1 MSKKIFYLSAA
12 LMASLLGTS
21 CSQDDAPLFGEDGVT
36 TFSIT
41 LPADMSSRAFN
52 SGTKATNLYV
62 AVYEADG
69 AKRCLFSNFGG
80 AGDTAP
86 NGMEVNNFNGSL
98 TTTVKVSLVKNKAYD
113 IICWAQSYEMGEGS
127 PNTWNETG
135 KSISVDYAGMTNYDE
150 ARDAFFGHKTGFI
163 SGVTADH
170 EIVLKRPFAQ
180 INLGTNDVQAYKY
193 ASGDHNPSFGMTVT
207 GASTTVNLADGTL
220 SGEAEPVTVALAA
233 ADTETGFPVTMT
245 PALDYLAMGYV
256 LPGEGLLTV
265 DLNTNGKAPFA
276 TYNSVP
282 SQTNFCTNIY
292 GSLLTNPEQFTVTI
306 SPAFSEPAN
315 NVVEP
320 WDGVSKTAVTPT
332 MEGDVRVFPVKLPS
346 EFAWVAENASGTDKV
361 VLNADIDLRNH
372 PIRGLGRA
380 SRSGEATG
388 AFSGVIDGQGHTV
401 YNFNS
406 TSGAD
411 NYGTGLVEVAKNATV
426 RNVKIVGGN
435 LSSVYS
441 AGGIVACTKGGCT
454 IENCHVEKMTVNGKR
469 AAAGIVGRLYGANG
483 KILNCTSSATV
494 TGDEKVGGICAITV
508 DDTAIQDCE
517 NYGTV
522 SGGNAGVGGILGYAN
537 AATIK
542 NCKNFGAVGTGNE
555 LWVGG
560 ILGYAI
566 KDNALIENCVNN
578 GAVKGLNAGG
588 ISGSVGQF
596 QNFDITGCTNNGAVT
611 GVSNAGGI
619 ASVHAT
625 GTIANCVNN
634 AAVTAT
640 DTHGYAA
647 GIVSEKRGGKIDD
660 CDGGTAAINGY
671 GAARILAIASTGPD
685 KTVEMSNIH
694 HVADTD
700 IPTVFVMGP
709 VTNWGQITV
718 VSGTLHGD
726 PCANIGQGNNTLI
739 ISQGAGWNLMENP
752 VGTWRKDKKSG
763 VWDKIE

>member
-1 MSKKIFYLSAA
+1 MKKIFYL
-12 LMASLLGTS
+12 ASLGLTS
-21 CSQDDAPLFGEDGVT
+21 LLATSWANEDVTPVAEDGVT
-36 TFSIT
+36 SFSIT

-80 AGDTAP
+80 AGDTEP
-86 NGMEVNNFNGSL
+86 NGMVVNNFNGSL
-98 TTTVKVSLVKNKAYD
+98 TTTVKVSLVKDKAYD

-127 PNTWNETG
+127 PYTWHETG
-135 KSISVDYAGMTNYDE
+135 KSISVNYAGMTNYDE

-193 ASGDHNPSFGMTVT
+193 ASGDQNPSFGMTVT

-220 SGEAEPVTVALAA
+220 SEEAQPVTVALAP
-233 ADTETGFPVTMT
+233 ADTRTGFPVTMT

-256 LPGEGLLTV
+256 LPGAGLLTV
-265 DLNTNGKAPFA
+265 DLNTNGKTKFA

-315 NVVEP
+315 NVEP

-361 VLNADIDLRNH
+361 VLKADIDLQNH
-372 PIRGLGRA
+372 PIRGLGRG
-380 SRSGEATG
+380 SCKNDTN
-388 AFSGVIDGQGHTV
+388 AFSGVIDGQGHTI

-406 TSGAD
+406 TSGD
-411 NYGTGLVEVAKNATV
+411 EGSGLVVVAKNATV
-426 RNVKIVGGN
+426 KNVKIVGGN

-454 IENCHVEKMTVNGKR
+454 IENCHVENMTVNGKR
-469 AAAGIVGRLYGANG
+469 AAAGIVGRLYGAHD

-508 DDTAIQDCE
+508 DDTAILDCE

-522 SGGNAGVGGILGYAN
+522 SGGNAGVGGILGFAN
-537 AATIK
+537 TATIK

-555 LWVGG
+555 RCVGG
-560 ILGYAI
+560 ILGYAQ
-566 KDNALIENCVNN
+566 KDHALIENCVNN
-578 GAVKGLNAGG
+578 GAVKGLDAGG
-588 ISGSVGQF
+588 IFGIVGSDQF
-596 QNFDITGCTNNGAVT
+596 FDITGCTNNGAVT

-619 ASVHAT
+619 ASGHGT

-640 DTHGYAA
+640 GTKGFAA
-647 GIVSEKRGGKIDD
+647 GIVSQKTGGKIDD
-660 CDGGTAAINGY
+660 CDGGTAAINGF
-671 GAARILAIASTGPD
+671 GAARILANAVTGPD

-694 HVADTD
+694 NVARTD

-709 VTNWGQITV
+709 WTAWGQITV

-726 PCANIGQGNNTLI
+726 PCADLGVGTTTLT
-739 ISQGAGWNLMENP
+739 ISQGAGWDIMENP
-752 VGTWRKDKKSG
+752 VGTWRKDKDHG
-763 VWDKIE
+763 GWYRI

>member
-1 MSKKIFYLSAA
+1 
-12 LMASLLGTS
+12 MASLLGTS
-21 CSQDDAPLFGEDGVT
+21 CSQDDAPLFGEDGET

-80 AGDTAP
+80 ADDTEP
-86 NGMEVNNFNGSL
+86 NGMVVNNFNGSL

-127 PNTWNETG
+127 PYTWNETD
-135 KSISVDYAGMTNYDE
+135 KSISVNYAGMTNYDE
-150 ARDAFFGHKTGFI
+150 ARDAFFGHKTGFV

-170 EIVLKRPFAQ
+170 DIVLKRPFAQ

-193 ASGDHNPSFGMTVT
+193 ASGDQDPSFGMTVT

-256 LPGEGLLTV
+256 LPGAGLLTV
-265 DLNTNGKAPFA
+265 DLNTNGKTPFA

-361 VLNADIDLRNH
+361 VLNADIDLQNH
-372 PIRGLGRA
+372 PIRGLGHAA
-380 SRSGEATG
+380 SCSDEAN
-388 AFSGVIDGQGHTV
+388 AFRGVIDGQGHTI

-406 TSGAD
+406 TSNAEGS
-411 NYGTGLVEVAKNATV
+411 GLVVVAKNATV

-435 LSSVYS
+435 LLSVYS

-454 IENCHVEKMTVNGKR
+454 IENCHVENMTVNGKR
-469 AAAGIVGRLYGANG
+469 AAAGIVGRLYGAND

-522 SGGNAGVGGILGYAN
+522 SGGNAGVGGILGFAN
-537 AATIK
+537 TATIK

-555 LWVGG
+555 RCVGG
-560 ILGYAI
+560 ILGYAQ

-578 GAVKGLNAGG
+578 GAVKGLDAGG
-588 ISGSVGQF
+588 IFGIVGSD
-596 QNFDITGCTNNGAVT
+596 QNFDITRCINNGAVT

-640 DTHGYAA
+640 DTQGYAA

-739 ISQGAGWNLMENP
+739 ISQGAGWDLMENP

>member
-1 MSKKIFYLSAA
+1 MSKNLFYLSAA

-21 CSQDDAPLFGEDGVT
+21 CSQDDAPLFGEDGET

-69 AKRCLFSNFGG
+69 EKRCLFSNFGG
-80 AGDTAP
+80 DTEP
-86 NGMEVNNFNGSL
+86 NGMVVNNFNGSL

-127 PNTWNETG
+127 PYTWDQTD
-135 KSISVDYAGMTNYDE
+135 KSISVNYAGMTNYDE

-193 ASGDHNPSFGMTVT
+193 ASGDPNPTFGMTIT

-220 SGEAEPVTVALAA
+220 SGEAQPVTVALAA

-265 DLNTNGKAPFA
+265 DLNTNGKTKFA

-292 GSLLTNPEQFTVTI
+292 GSLLTNPEQFNVTI

-315 NVVEP
+315 NVEQ

-332 MEGDVRVFPVKLPS
+332 MEGGVRVFPVKLPS

-406 TSGAD
+406 TSRAD

-426 RNVKIVGGN
+426 RNVNIVGGN
-435 LSSVYS
+435 LSSGDF
-441 AGGIVACTKGGCT
+441 AGGIVGCTKGGCT
-454 IENCHVEKMTVNGKR
+454 IENCHVENMTVNATG
-469 AAAGIVGRLYGANG
+469 AAAGIVGRLYGTND

-494 TGDEKVGGICAITV
+494 TGVQKVGGICAITV
-508 DDTAIQDCE
+508 DGTDIQDCE
-517 NYGTV
+517 NHGAV
-522 SGGNAGVGGILGYAN
+522 SGGNDGVGGILGFAN
-537 AATIK
+537 KATIK

-555 LWVGG
+555 RWVGG
-560 ILGYAI
+560 ILGYAA
-566 KDNALIENCVNN
+566 KDNARIEDCVNN

-588 ISGSVGQF
+588 IFGSVGSN
-596 QNFDITGCTNNGAVT
+596 QNFDITRCTNNGAVT

-619 ASVHAT
+619 ASGHGT

-640 DTHGYAA
+640 GSQGFAA
-647 GIVSEKRGGKIDD
+647 GIVSQKTGGKIDN
-660 CDGGTAAINGY
+660 CDGGTVAITAF
-671 GAARILAIASTGPD
+671 GAARILANALTGPD

-694 HVADTD
+694 DVASTD

-709 VTNWGQITV
+709 WTAWGQIKV

-726 PCANIGQGNNTLI
+726 PCANLGVGTTTLT
-739 ISQGAGWNLMENP
+739 ISEGAGWDLMQNP
-752 VGTWRKDKKSG
+752 VGRWSKNKATG
-763 VWDKIE
+763 VWYRI

>member
-1 MSKKIFYLSAA
+1 MKKIFYL
-12 LMASLLGTS
+12 ASLGLTSLLATS
-21 CSQDDAPLFGEDGVT
+21 CANEDVTPVAEDGVT
-36 TFSIT
+36 SFSIT

-80 AGDTAP
+80 AGDTEP
-86 NGMEVNNFNGSL
+86 NGMVVNNFNGSL
-98 TTTVKVSLVKNKAYD
+98 TTTVKVSLVKDKAYD
-113 IICWAQSYEMGEGS
+113 IICWAQSYGMGEGS
-127 PNTWNETG
+127 PYTWNETD
-135 KSISVDYAGMTNYDE
+135 KSISVNYAGMTNYDE
-150 ARDAFFGHKTGFI
+150 ARDAFFGRKTGFI

-193 ASGDHNPSFGMTVT
+193 ASGDQNPTFGMTIT
-207 GASTTVNLADGTL
+207 GASTKVNLADGTL
-220 SGEAEPVTVALAA
+220 SEEAGPVTVALAT

-256 LPGEGLLTV
+256 LPGAGLLTV
-265 DLNTNGKAPFA
+265 DLNTNGKTKFA

-315 NVVEP
+315 NGVEP

-332 MEGDVRVFPVKLPS
+332 IEGGVRVFQVKLPS
-346 EFAWVAENASGTDKV
+346 EFAWVAENAFGTDKV
-361 VLNADIDLRNH
+361 VLNANIDLQNH

-380 SRSGEATG
+380 TSCSDEDN
-388 AFSGVIDGQGHTV
+388 AFSGVIDGQGHTI

-406 TSGAD
+406 TSNAEGS
-411 NYGTGLVEVAKNATV
+411 GLVVVAKNATV
-426 RNVKIVGGN
+426 RNVNIVGGN

-454 IENCHVEKMTVNGKR
+454 IENCHVENMTVNGKR
-469 AAAGIVGRLYGANG
+469 AAAGIVGRLYGAHD

-522 SGGNAGVGGILGYAN
+522 SGGNAGVGGILGFAN
-537 AATIK
+537 KATIK

-555 LWVGG
+555 LYVGG
-560 ILGYAI
+560 ILGYAQ
-566 KDNALIENCVNN
+566 KDNARIENCVNN
-578 GAVKGLNAGG
+578 GAVKGLEAGG
-588 ISGSVGQF
+588 IFGSVGQF

-619 ASVHAT
+619 ASVHAM

-640 DTHGYAA
+640 DTQGYAA

-671 GAARILAIASTGPD
+671 GAARILAIASTSPNN
-685 KTVEMSNIH
+685 TVEMIKIH
-694 HVADTD
+694 NVASTD

-709 VTNWGQITV
+709 STNWGQITV

-739 ISQGAGWNLMENP
+739 ISQGAGWDLKENP
-752 VGTWRKDKKSG
+752 VGTWRKNKATG
-763 VWDKIE
+763 VWSRI

>member
-1 MSKKIFYLSAA
+1 MKKIFYLVS
-12 LMASLLGTS
+12 LGLTSLLATS
-21 CSQDDAPLFGEDGVT
+21 CANEDVTPVAEDGVT
-36 TFSIT
+36 SFSIT

-80 AGDTAP
+80 AGDTEP
-86 NGMEVNNFNGSL
+86 NGMVVNNFNGSL
-98 TTTVKVSLVKNKAYD
+98 TTTVKVSLVKDKAYD
-113 IICWAQSYEMGEGS
+113 IICWAQSYGMGEGS
-127 PNTWNETG
+127 PYTWNETG
-135 KSISVDYAGMTNYDE
+135 KSISVNYTGMTNYDE

-193 ASGDHNPSFGMTVT
+193 ASGDQDPSFGMTVT

-256 LPGEGLLTV
+256 LPGAGLLTV
-265 DLNTNGKAPFA
+265 DLNTNWKAPFA
-276 TYNSVP
+276 KYNSVP

-361 VLNADIDLRNH
+361 VLNADIDLQNH

-380 SRSGEATG
+380 ASCSDEAN
-388 AFSGVIDGQGHTV
+388 AFRGVIDGQGHTI

-406 TSGAD
+406 TSNAEGS
-411 NYGTGLVEVAKNATV
+411 GLVVVAKNATV

-435 LSSVYS
+435 LLSVYS

-469 AAAGIVGRLYGANG
+469 AAAGIVGRLYGAND

-588 ISGSVGQF
+588 IFGIVGSN
-596 QNFDITGCTNNGAVT
+596 QNFDITRCINNGAVT

-619 ASVHAT
+619 ASGHGT

-640 DTHGYAA
+640 GTKGYAA
-647 GIVSEKRGGKIDD
+647 GIVSQKTGGKIDD
-660 CDGGTAAINGY
+660 CDGGTVAINGY
-671 GAARILAIASTGPD
+671 GAARILANALTSAD
-685 KTVEMSNIH
+685 KTIEMSNIH

-709 VTNWGQITV
+709 GTAWGQIKV

-726 PCANIGQGNNTLI
+726 PCANRGEGTTTLI
-739 ISQGAGWNLMENP
+739 ISQGAGWDLMENP

>member
-1 MSKKIFYLSAA
+1 MKKIFYL
-12 LMASLLGTS
+12 ASLGLTSLLATS
-21 CSQDDAPLFGEDGVT
+21 CANEDVTPVAEDGVT
-36 TFSIT
+36 SFSIT

-80 AGDTAP
+80 AGDTEP
-86 NGMEVNNFNGSL
+86 NGMVVNNFNGLL
-98 TTTVKVSLVKNKAYD
+98 TTTVKVSLVKDKAYD
-113 IICWAQSYEMGEGS
+113 IICWAQSYGMGEGS
-127 PNTWNETG
+127 PYTWNETD
-135 KSISVDYAGMTNYDE
+135 KSISVNYAGMTNYDE
-150 ARDAFFGHKTGFI
+150 ARDAFLGHKTGFV

-170 EIVLKRPFAQ
+170 DIVLKRPFAQ

-193 ASGDHNPSFGMTVT
+193 ASGDPNPTFGMTIT

-220 SGEAEPVTVALAA
+220 SGEAAQPVTVALAA
-233 ADTETGFPVTMT
+233 ADTRTGFPVTMT

-256 LPGEGLLTV
+256 LPGAGLLTV
-265 DLNTNGKAPFA
+265 DLNTNGKTKFA

-332 MEGDVRVFPVKLPS
+332 IEGNVRVFPVKLPS

-361 VLNADIDLRNH
+361 VLNANIDLQNH
-372 PIRGLGRA
+372 PIRGLGRT
-380 SRSGEATG
+380 SCSDEDH
-388 AFSGVIDGQGHTV
+388 AFSGVIDGQGHTI

-406 TSGAD
+406 TSNAEGS
-411 NYGTGLVEVAKNATV
+411 GLVVVAKNATI

-441 AGGIVACTKGGCT
+441 AGGIVACTKGGCI
-454 IENCHVEKMTVNGKR
+454 IENCHVENMTVNATG
-469 AAAGIVGRLYGANG
+469 AAAGIVGRLYGANDT
-483 KILNCTSSATV
+483 ILNCTSSATV
-494 TGDEKVGGICAITV
+494 TGVQKVGGICAITV
-508 DDTAIQDCE
+508 DDTAIQGCK

-522 SGGNAGVGGILGYAN
+522 SGGNAGVGGILGFAN
-537 AATIK
+537 KATIK
-542 NCKNFGAVGTGNE
+542 NCENFGAVGTGNE
-555 LWVGG
+555 LYVGG
-560 ILGYAI
+560 ILGYAQ
-566 KDNALIENCVNN
+566 KDHALIENCVNN

-588 ISGSVGQF
+588 IFGSVGKF
-596 QNFDITGCTNNGAVT
+596 QNFDITGCTNNGEVT

-619 ASVHAT
+619 ASVHAY
-625 GTIANCVNN
+625 GTIAKCVNN

-640 DTHGYAA
+640 DTQGYAA

-660 CDGGTAAINGY
+660 CKGGKAAINGY
-671 GAARILAIASTGPD
+671 GAARILAIASTGPNN
-685 KTVEMSNIH
+685 TVEMSNIH
-694 HVADTD
+694 DVASTD

-709 VTNWGQITV
+709 WTAWGQIKV

-726 PCANIGQGNNTLI
+726 PCANIGEGTTTLI
-739 ISQGAGWNLMENP
+739 ISQDAGWDLMENP
-752 VGTWRKDKKSG
+752 VGTWSKDKKSG
-763 VWDKIE
+763 KWKRI

>member
-1 MSKKIFYLSAA
+1 MSKNLFYLSAA
-12 LMASLLGTS
+12 LMASLLGSS

-98 TTTVKVSLVKNKAYD
+98 TTTVKVSLVKDKAYD

-127 PNTWNETG
+127 PYTWNETD
-135 KSISVDYAGMTNYDE
+135 KSISVSYAGMGNYE
-150 ARDAFFGHKTGFI
+150 EERDAFFGRKTGFI
-163 SGVTADH
+163 SGVTTDH

-193 ASGDHNPSFGMTVT
+193 ASGDQNPAFGMTIT

-220 SGEAEPVTVALAA
+220 SGEADPVTVALAA

-256 LPGEGLLTV
+256 LPGAGLLTV
-265 DLNTNGKAPFA
+265 DLNTNGKTKFA

-315 NVVEP
+315 NVEQ

-332 MEGDVRVFPVKLPS
+332 MEGDVRVFSVKLPS

-361 VLNADIDLRNH
+361 VLNDDIDLRNH

-388 AFSGVIDGQGHTV
+388 AFSGVIDGQGHTI

-426 RNVKIVGGN
+426 KNVNIVGGN
-435 LSSVYS
+435 LSSGDF
-441 AGGIVACTKGGCT
+441 AGGIVGCTKGGCT
-454 IENCHVEKMTVNGKR
+454 IENCHVENMTVNAKG
-469 AAAGIVGRLYGANG
+469 AAAGIVGRLYGANDV
-483 KILNCTSSATV
+483 IRNCTSRATV
-494 TGDEKVGGICAITV
+494 TGVQKVGGICAITV
-508 DDTAIQDCE
+508 TGTAIQDCE
-517 NYGTV
+517 NHGAV
-522 SGGNAGVGGILGYAN
+522 SGGNDGVGGILGYAN
-537 AATIK
+537 ATAIK
-542 NCKNFGAVGTGNE
+542 NCKNFGAVGTADE
-555 LWVGG
+555 RFVGG
-560 ILGYAI
+560 ILGYVQS
-566 KDNALIENCVNN
+566 DNALIENCVNS
-578 GAVKGLNAGG
+578 GAVKGNSAGG
-588 ISGSVGQF
+588 IFGSVGSY
-596 QNFDITGCTNNGAVT
+596 QNFNITRCTNNGAVT

-619 ASVHAT
+619 ASGHGT
-625 GTIANCVNN
+625 GTIAGCVNN
-634 AAVTAT
+634 APVSATASQ
-640 DTHGYAA
+640 GFAA
-647 GIVSEKRGGKIDD
+647 GIVAQKVGGKIDD
-660 CDGGTAAINGY
+660 CDGGTAAITAF
-671 GAARILAIASTGPD
+671 GAARILANAVTGPD

-694 HVADTD
+694 DVAVTD

-709 VTNWGQITV
+709 WTAWGQIKV

-726 PCANIGQGNNTLI
+726 PCADIGLGNNTLT
-739 ISQGAGWNLMENP
+739 ISEGAGWDLKENP
-752 VGTWRKDKKSG
+752 VGTWRKNKDTG
-763 VWDKIE
+763 VWGRI

>member
-1 MSKKIFYLSAA
+1 M
-12 LMASLLGTS
+12 
-21 CSQDDAPLFGEDGVT
+21 CSQDDAPLFGENGET

-69 AKRCLFSNFGG
+69 DKRCLFSNFGG
-80 AGDTAP
+80 ADDTEP
-86 NGMEVNNFNGSL
+86 NGMVVNNFNGSL

-127 PNTWNETG
+127 PYTWNETG
-135 KSISVDYAGMTNYDE
+135 KSISVNYAGMTNYDE
-150 ARDAFFGHKTGFI
+150 KRDAFFGRKTGFI

-193 ASGDHNPSFGMTVT
+193 ASGDPNPTFGMTIT

-220 SGEAEPVTVALAA
+220 SGEAGPVSVALSA

-265 DLNTNGKAPFA
+265 DLNTNGKTKFA

-315 NVVEP
+315 NVEQ

-346 EFAWVAENASGTDKV
+346 EFAWVAENASETDKV
-361 VLNADIDLRNH
+361 VLNADIDLQNH

-380 SRSGEATG
+380 ASCSDEAHAFKGE
-388 AFSGVIDGQGHTV
+388 IDGQGHTI

-406 TSGAD
+406 TSNAEGS
-411 NYGTGLVEVAKNATV
+411 GLVVVAKNATI

-435 LSSVYS
+435 LSSFYS

-454 IENCHVEKMTVNGKR
+454 IENCHVEKMTVNGTR
-469 AAAGIVGRLYGANG
+469 AAAGIVGRLYGAND

-508 DDTAIQDCE
+508 DGTTIQDCE
-517 NYGTV
+517 NSGTV

-537 AATIK
+537 TTTIK

-555 LWVGG
+555 RCVGG
-560 ILGYAI
+560 ILGYAAN
-566 KDNALIENCVNN
+566 DNARIENCVNN
-578 GAVKGLNAGG
+578 GAVKGLDAGG
-588 ISGSVGQF
+588 IFGIVGSD
-596 QNFDITGCTNNGAVT
+596 QNFDITRCTNNGAVT

-619 ASVHAT
+619 ASGHGT
-625 GTIANCVNN
+625 GTIANCVNI
-634 AAVTAT
+634 AAVKAT
-640 DTHGYAA
+640 GTKGFAA
-647 GIVSEKRGGKIDD
+647 GIVSQKTGGKIHD
-660 CDGGTAAINGY
+660 CDGGTAAINGF
-671 GAARILAIASTGPD
+671 GAARILANAVTGPN

-694 HVADTD
+694 NVAVTD

-709 VTNWGQITV
+709 WTAWGQITV

-726 PCANIGQGNNTLI
+726 PCADLGVGTTTLT
-739 ISQGAGWNLMENP
+739 ISQGAGWDIMENP
-752 VGTWRKDKKSG
+752 VGTWRKDKDHG
-763 VWDKIE
+763 GWYRI

>member
-1 MSKKIFYLSAA
+1 MSKNLFYLSAA

-21 CSQDDAPLFGEDGVT
+21 CSQDDAPLFGEDGET

-80 AGDTAP
+80 AGDTEP
-86 NGMEVNNFNGSL
+86 NGMVVNNFNGSL
-98 TTTVKVSLVKNKAYD
+98 TTTVKVSLVKDKAYD
-113 IICWAQSYEMGEGS
+113 IICWAQSYGMGEGS
-127 PNTWNETG
+127 PYTWNETD
-135 KSISVDYAGMTNYDE
+135 KSISVNYAGMTNYDE
-150 ARDAFFGHKTGFI
+150 ARDAFFGHKTGFV

-170 EIVLKRPFAQ
+170 DIVLKRPFAQ

-193 ASGDHNPSFGMTVT
+193 ASGDPNPTFGMTIT

-220 SGEAEPVTVALAA
+220 SGEAAPVTVALAP

-256 LPGEGLLTV
+256 LPGAGLLTV
-265 DLNTNGKAPFA
+265 DLNTNGKTKFA

-315 NVVEP
+315 NVEQ

-361 VLNADIDLRNH
+361 VLNADIDLQNH

-380 SRSGEATG
+380 ASCSDEAN
-388 AFSGVIDGQGHTV
+388 AFRGVIDGQGHTI

-406 TSGAD
+406 TSNTEGS
-411 NYGTGLVEVAKNATV
+411 GLVVVAKNATV

-454 IENCHVEKMTVNGKR
+454 IKNCHVDNMTVNGKK
-469 AAAGIVGRLYGANG
+469 AAAGIVGRLYGANDT
-483 KILNCTSSATV
+483 IRNCTSSATV
-494 TGDEKVGGICAITV
+494 TGDEKVGGICGITV
-508 DDTAIQDCE
+508 DDTAIQDCK

-522 SGGNAGVGGILGYAN
+522 SGGNAGVGGILGFAN
-537 AATIK
+537 TATIK

-560 ILGYAI
+560 ILGYAQ
-566 KDNALIENCVNN
+566 KDNALIDNCVNN

-588 ISGSVGQF
+588 IFGSVGQF

-625 GTIANCVNN
+625 GTIANCVNK

-640 DTHGYAA
+640 DTQGYAA
-647 GIVSEKRGGKIDD
+647 GIVSEKRGGKIDN

-694 HVADTD
+694 DVAVTD

-709 VTNWGQITV
+709 WSSWGQITV

-726 PCANIGQGNNTLI
+726 PCANIGEGTTTLI
-739 ISQGAGWNLMENP
+739 ISQGAGWDLKENP
-752 VGTWRKDKKSG
+752 VGTWRKNKDTG
-763 VWDKIE
+763 VWSRI

>member
-1 MSKKIFYLSAA
+1 MSKNLFYISAA

-21 CSQDDAPLFGEDGVT
+21 CSQDDAPLFGEEGET

-80 AGDTAP
+80 TTGV
-86 NGMEVNNFNGSL
+86 NGMVVNNFNGSL
-98 TTTVKVSLVKNKAYD
+98 TTTVKVSLVKDKAYD
-113 IICWAQSYEMGEGS
+113 IICWAQSYGMGEGS
-127 PNTWNETG
+127 PYTWNETD
-135 KSISVDYAGMTNYDE
+135 KSISVNYAGMTNYDE
-150 ARDAFFGHKTGFI
+150 ARDAFFGHKTGFV

-170 EIVLKRPFAQ
+170 DIVLKRPFAQ

-193 ASGDHNPSFGMTVT
+193 ASGDQNPSFGMTVT

-220 SGEAEPVTVALAA
+220 SGEAQPVTVALAA

-256 LPGEGLLTV
+256 LPGAGLLTV
-265 DLNTNGKAPFA
+265 DLNTNGKTKFA

-292 GSLLTNPEQFTVTI
+292 GSLLTNPEQFNVTI
-306 SPAFSEPAN
+306 SPAF
-315 NVVEP
+315 VEQ

-332 MEGDVRVFPVKLPS
+332 MEGDKRVFPVKLPS

-361 VLNADIDLRNH
+361 VLKADIDLQNH

-380 SRSGEATG
+380 TSCSDEANAFQGE
-388 AFSGVIDGQGHTV
+388 IDGQGHTI

-406 TSGAD
+406 TSNAEGS
-411 NYGTGLVEVAKNATV
+411 GLVVVAKNATI

-454 IENCHVEKMTVNGKR
+454 IENCHVEKMTVNATG
-469 AAAGIVGRLYGANG
+469 AAAGIVGRLYGAND

-494 TGDEKVGGICAITV
+494 TGVQKVGGICGITE
-508 DDTAIQDCE
+508 DGTTIQDCK

-522 SGGNAGVGGILGYAN
+522 SGGNAGVGGILGLAN
-537 AATIK
+537 TTTIK

-560 ILGYAI
+560 ILGHAQTP
-566 KDNALIENCVNN
+566 DALIEDCVNN

-588 ISGSVGQF
+588 ILGGVGSD
-596 QNFDITGCTNNGAVT
+596 QNFDITRCINNGAVT

-619 ASVHAT
+619 ASSHGT
-625 GTIANCVNN
+625 GTIAKCVNN
-634 AAVTAT
+634 AAVKAT
-640 DTHGYAA
+640 GTKGYAA
-647 GIVSEKRGGKIDD
+647 GIVSQKAGGRIDD
-660 CDGGTAAINGY
+660 CDGGTETINGY
-671 GAARILAIASTGPD
+671 GRARILAIANTGPNT
-685 KTVEMSNIH
+685 TVEMSNIH
-694 HVADTD
+694 DVAVTD

-709 VTNWGQITV
+709 WSSWGQITV

-726 PCANIGQGNNTLI
+726 PCAYIGEGTTTLI
-739 ISQGAGWNLMENP
+739 ISQRARWDLMENP
-752 VGTWRKDKKSG
+752 VGTWRKDKDHSG
-763 VWDKIE
+763 WYRI

>member
-1 MSKKIFYLSAA
+1 
-12 LMASLLGTS
+12 
-21 CSQDDAPLFGEDGVT
+21 
-36 TFSIT
+36 
-41 LPADMSSRAFN
+41 MSSRAFN

-69 AKRCLFSNFGG
+69 DKRCLFSNFGG
-80 AGDTAP
+80 AGDTEP
-86 NGMEVNNFNGSL
+86 NGMVVNNFNGSL

-127 PNTWNETG
+127 PYTWDETD
-135 KSISVDYAGMTNYDE
+135 KSISVNYAGMTNYDE

-193 ASGDHNPSFGMTVT
+193 ASGDQNPSFGMTVT

-220 SGEAEPVTVALAA
+220 SGEAGPVTVALAP
-233 ADTETGFPVTMT
+233 ADTRTGFPVTMT

-256 LPGEGLLTV
+256 LPGAGLLTV
-265 DLNTNGKAPFA
+265 DLNTNGKTKFA

-292 GSLLTNPEQFTVTI
+292 GSLLTNPEQFNVTI

-315 NVVEP
+315 NVEQ

-332 MEGDVRVFPVKLPS
+332 MEGGVRVFPVKLPS

-361 VLNADIDLRNH
+361 VLNADIDLQNH

-406 TSGAD
+406 TSRAD

-426 RNVKIVGGN
+426 KNVNIVGGN
-435 LSSVYS
+435 LSSGDF
-441 AGGIVACTKGGCT
+441 AGGIVGCTKGGCT
-454 IENCHVEKMTVNGKR
+454 IENCHVENMTVNATG
-469 AAAGIVGRLYGANG
+469 AAAGIVGRLYGTND
-483 KILNCTSSATV
+483 KILNCKSSATV
-494 TGDEKVGGICAITV
+494 TGVQKVGGICAITV
-508 DDTAIQDCE
+508 DGTDIQDCE
-517 NYGTV
+517 NHGAV
-522 SGGNAGVGGILGYAN
+522 SGGNDGVGGILGFAN
-537 AATIK
+537 KATIK

-555 LWVGG
+555 RWVGG
-560 ILGYAI
+560 ILGYAA
-566 KDNALIENCVNN
+566 KDNARIEDCVNN

-588 ISGSVGQF
+588 IFGSVGSN
-596 QNFDITGCTNNGAVT
+596 QNFDITRCTNNGAVT

-619 ASVHAT
+619 ASGHGT
-625 GTIANCVNN
+625 GTIANCVNK

-640 DTHGYAA
+640 DTQGYAA
-647 GIVSEKRGGKIDD
+647 GIVSEKRGGKIDN

-694 HVADTD
+694 DVAVTD

-709 VTNWGQITV
+709 WSSWGQITV

-726 PCANIGQGNNTLI
+726 PCANIGEGTTTLI
-739 ISQGAGWNLMENP
+739 ISQGAGWDLKENP
-752 VGTWRKDKKSG
+752 VGTWRKNKDTG
-763 VWDKIE
+763 VWSRI

>member
-1 MSKKIFYLSAA
+1 
-12 LMASLLGTS
+12 
-21 CSQDDAPLFGEDGVT
+21 
-36 TFSIT
+36 
-41 LPADMSSRAFN
+41 MSSRAFN

-80 AGDTAP
+80 AGNTAP
-86 NGMEVNNFNGSL
+86 NGMVVNNFNGSL
-98 TTTVKVSLVKNKAYD
+98 TTTVKVSLVKDKAYD
-113 IICWAQSYEMGEGS
+113 IICWAQSYGMGEGS
-127 PNTWNETG
+127 PYTWNETD
-135 KSISVDYAGMTNYDE
+135 KSISVNYAGMTNYDE

-193 ASGDHNPSFGMTVT
+193 ASGDPNPTFGMTIT

-220 SGEAEPVTVALAA
+220 SGEAAPVSVALAA

-265 DLNTNGKAPFA
+265 DLNTNGKTTFA

-315 NVVEP
+315 NVEQ

-332 MEGDVRVFPVKLPS
+332 IEGGVRVFPVKLPS

-361 VLNADIDLRNH
+361 VLKADIDLQNH

-380 SRSGEATG
+380 ASCSDEDNAFKGE
-388 AFSGVIDGQGHTV
+388 IDGQGHTI

-406 TSGAD
+406 TSNAEGS
-411 NYGTGLVEVAKNATV
+411 GLVVVAKNATI

-435 LSSVYS
+435 LLSVYS

-454 IENCHVEKMTVNGKR
+454 IENCHVENMTVNGKR
-469 AAAGIVGRLYGANG
+469 AAAGIVGRLYGAND

-522 SGGNAGVGGILGYAN
+522 SGGNAGVGGILGFAN
-537 AATIK
+537 TATIK
-542 NCKNFGAVGTGNE
+542 NCKNSGAVGTGNE

-560 ILGYAI
+560 ILGYAQ
-566 KDNALIENCVNN
+566 KDHALIENCVNN

-588 ISGSVGQF
+588 IFGSVGQV
-596 QNFDITGCTNNGAVT
+596 QNFDITHCTNNGAVT

-619 ASVHAT
+619 ASVHGT

-634 AAVTAT
+634 AAVTAN
-640 DTHGYAA
+640 DTQGYAA
-647 GIVSEKRGGKIDD
+647 GIVSEKRGGRIHD
-660 CDGGTAAINGY
+660 CNGGTATIHGF
-671 GAARILAIASTGPD
+671 GAARILAIASTSPNN
-685 KTVEMSNIH
+685 TVEMSNIH
-694 HVADTD
+694 DVAVTD

-709 VTNWGQITV
+709 STNWGQIKV

-739 ISQGAGWNLMENP
+739 ISQGAGWDLMENP
-752 VGTWRKDKKSG
+752 VGTWRKNKDTG
-763 VWDKIE
+763 VWSRI

>member
-1 MSKKIFYLSAA
+1 M
-12 LMASLLGTS
+12 G
-21 CSQDDAPLFGEDGVT
+21 
-36 TFSIT
+36 
-41 LPADMSSRAFN
+41 N
-52 SGTKATNLYV
+52 
-62 AVYEADG
+62 YE
-69 AKRCLFSNFGG
+69 
-80 AGDTAP
+80 
-86 NGMEVNNFNGSL
+86 E
-98 TTTVKVSLVKNKAYD
+98 
-113 IICWAQSYEMGEGS
+113 E
-127 PNTWNETG
+127 
-135 KSISVDYAGMTNYDE
+135 
-150 ARDAFFGHKTGFI
+150 RDAFFGRKTGFI

-193 ASGDHNPSFGMTVT
+193 ASGDQNPSFGMTVT

-220 SGEAEPVTVALAA
+220 SGEAQPVTVALAA

-265 DLNTNGKAPFA
+265 DLNTNGKTKFA

-332 MEGDVRVFPVKLPS
+332 MDGGVRVFQVKLPS

-361 VLNADIDLRNH
+361 VLNANIDLQNH
-372 PIRGLGRA
+372 PIRGLGRTSCKEDA
-380 SRSGEATG
+380 N
-388 AFSGVIDGQGHTV
+388 AFRGVIDGQGHTI

-406 TSGAD
+406 TSGD
-411 NYGTGLVEVAKNATV
+411 EGSGLVVVAKNATI
-426 RNVKIVGGN
+426 RNVNIVGGN

-454 IENCHVEKMTVNGKR
+454 IENCHVEKMTVNATG
-469 AAAGIVGRLYGANG
+469 AAAGIVGRLYGTND

-494 TGDEKVGGICAITV
+494 TGVQKVGGICAITM
-508 DDTAIQDCE
+508 DDTTIQDCE

-522 SGGNAGVGGILGYAN
+522 SGGKDGVGGILGYAN
-537 AATIK
+537 VATIM

-555 LWVGG
+555 RWVGG
-560 ILGYAI
+560 ILGYAA
-566 KDNALIENCVNN
+566 KDNARIENCVNN
-578 GAVKGLNAGG
+578 GAVKGLDAGG
-588 ISGSVGQF
+588 IFGIVGQN
-596 QNFDITGCTNNGAVT
+596 QNFDITRCTNNGAVT

-619 ASVHAT
+619 ASGHGT
-625 GTIANCVNN
+625 GTIAKCVNN
-634 AAVTAT
+634 EAVTAT
-640 DTHGYAA
+640 GSQGFAA
-647 GIVSEKRGGKIDD
+647 GIVSQKTGGKIDD
-660 CDGGTAAINGY
+660 CDGGTATINAF
-671 GAARILAIASTGPD
+671 GAARILANAITGPN

-694 HVADTD
+694 DVASTD

-709 VTNWGQITV
+709 WTAWGQIKV

-726 PCANIGQGNNTLI
+726 PCADLGVGTTTLT
-739 ISQGAGWNLMENP
+739 ISQGAGWDIMENP
-752 VGTWRKDKKSG
+752 VGTWRKDKDHG
-763 VWDKIE
+763 GWYRI